1 MPNTARLSDTISHG
15 GFIIGASPDR
25 QANGLGVARIGD
37 NAMCNQHGLVTIV
50 GGSAGVQTNGLATA
64 RIGDMLS
71 CGAVIVA
78 GSPDTDTGDTGPSV
92 GAVPG
97 PVVTYPAP
105 DGGAPLTYTEADLG
119 PEYDDPPSNSAGLSI
134 YPPVR
139 DRAPTA
145 AELARNTAL
154 VGSDPAPTP
163 VSTETTAAP
172 PPASHPVDIS
182 GITSPVPDSLQL
194 SQNFTVADLS
204 TKALCAHQLQAQ
216 HGLTDVQIAA
226 NMKAL
231 CMNILEPFAAK
242 FGRTNM
248 VINSGFRPTGS
259 SVVASGY
266 SQHESGSAADIRFV
280 DQNRGTISTD
290 VWWERVMWVKDNL
303 PFDQMIVEYIHNK
316 PWIHLSFAPT
326 LRRQLLTAVLNGGR
340 VTYPHG
346 LQKLV

>member
-1 MPNTARLSDTISHG
+1 MANTARLTDTLSHG
-15 GFIIGASPDR
+15 GYIMGASPDR

-37 NAMCNQHGLVTIV
+37 NAMCNQHGMVTIV
-50 GGSAGVQTNGLATA
+50 GGSQGVLTNGLATA

-78 GSPDTDTGDTGPSV
+78 GSPDVDTGDTGP
-92 GAVPG
+92 GTAIQG
-97 PVVTYPAP
+97 PTVVYPAP

-119 PEYDDPPSNSAGLSI
+119 PEYDDPESNSAGLSI
-134 YPPVR
+134 YPPVVG
-139 DRAPTA
+139 RAATPN
-145 AELARNTAL
+145 EIARNNAL
-154 VGSDPAPTP
+154 VGTDPAPTP
-163 VSTETTAAP
+163 VSTVTEAAAP
-172 PPASHPVDIS
+172 PASQPVDAS
-182 GITSPVPDSLQL
+182 GITSPVPDTLQL
-194 SQNFTVADLS
+194 SPNFTVADLS

-216 HGLTDVQIAA
+216 HGLTDVQIAS

-231 CMNILEPFAAK
+231 CVNVLEPFAAK

-280 DQNRGTISTD
+280 DQNRGTITTD
-290 VWWERVMWVKDNL
+290 VWWDRVMWVKDNI
-303 PFDQMIVEYIHNK
+303 PYDQMIVEYIHNK

-326 LRRQLLTAVLNGGR
+326 LRRQLLTAVLSGGK

>member
-1 MPNTARLSDTISHG
+1 MPNTARLTDTISHG
-15 GFIIGASPDR
+15 GYIMNASPDR

-37 NAMCNQHGLVTIV
+37 SAMCNQHGLVQIIN
-50 GGSAGVQTNGLATA
+50 GSSGVQTNGLATA
-64 RIGDMLS
+64 RLGDMLS
-71 CGAVIVA
+71 CGATIIS
-78 GSPDTDTGDTGPSV
+78 GSPDIDTGDTGPGS
-92 GAVPG
+92 ATQG

-105 DGGAPLTYTEADLG
+105 DGGSPLVYSEQDLG

-139 DRAPTA
+139 GRAATP
-145 AELARNTAL
+145 AELARNNAL
-154 VGSDPAPTP
+154 VGTAPAPTP
-163 VSTETTAAP
+163 VSTETTAAA
-172 PPASHPVDIS
+172 PPASTPVDSS
-182 GITSPVPDSLQL
+182 GITSPVPDALQL
-194 SQNFTVADLS
+194 SPNFTVADLS
-204 TKALCAHQLQAQ
+204 SKALCAHQLQAQ
-216 HGLTDVQIAA
+216 HGLTDVQIAL

-231 CMNILEPFAAK
+231 CVNVLEPFASK

-280 DQNRGTISTD
+280 DQNRGSISND
-290 VWWERVMWVKDNL
+290 VWWDRVLWVKDNL
-303 PFDQMIVEYIHNK
+303 PYDQMIVEYIHNK

-326 LRRQLLTAVLNGGR
+326 LRRQLLTAVLSGGL

>member
-1 MPNTARLSDTISHG
+1 MSNTARLSDTISHG
-15 GFIIGASPDR
+15 GYIMGSSPDR
-25 QANGLGVARIGD
+25 LANGLGVARIGD
-37 NAMCNQHGLVTIV
+37 NAMCNQHGMVTIV
-50 GGSAGVQTNGLATA
+50 GGSQGVLTNGVATA

-78 GSPDTDTGDTGPSV
+78 GSPDTDTGDTGP
-92 GAVPG
+92 GTAIQG
-97 PVVTYPAP
+97 PTITYPAP
-105 DGGAPLTYTEADLG
+105 DGGAPLVYTEADLG
-119 PEYDDPPSNSAGLSI
+119 PEYDDPESQSAGLSI
-134 YPPVR
+134 YPPVVG
-139 DRAPTA
+139 RAPLPN
-145 AELARNTAL
+145 EIARNNAL
-154 VGSDPAPTP
+154 VGTAPAPTP
-163 VSTETTAAP
+163 VSTVTTAAT
-172 PPASHPVDIS
+172 PPASQPVDAS

-194 SQNFTVADLS
+194 SANFTVADLS
-204 TKALCAHQLQAQ
+204 SKALCAHQLQAQ
-216 HGLTDVQIAA
+216 HSLTDVQIAS

-231 CMNILEPFAAK
+231 AVNVLEPFAAQ

-290 VWWERVMWVKDNL
+290 VWWTRVLWVKDNL
-303 PFDQMIVEYIHNK
+303 PYDQMIVEYIHNK

-326 LRRQLLTAVLNGGR
+326 LRRQLLTAVLSGGR
-340 VTYPHG
+340 VTYPSG